1 MEEKPLPNHL
11 RYAYLG
17 ECSTLP
23 VIISA
28 SLTAMEKDKLL
39 RIFLD
44 HKDAIGWSLAD
55 LKGIWP
61 SMCMHRILLE
71 DGHKPLVEEQR
82 RPNLTMKEVVRKE
95 LLKWLDAG
103 VIYPIF

>member
-1 MEEKPLPNHL
+1 
-11 RYAYLG
+11 
-17 ECSTLP
+17 
-23 VIISA
+23 
-28 SLTAMEKDKLL
+28 MEKEKIL

-44 HKDAIGWSLAD
+44 HKDVIGWSLAD

-71 DGHKPLVEEQR
+71 DVHKPLVEEQR
-82 RPNLTMKEVVRKE
+82 RPNPTMKEVVRKE
-95 LLKWLDAG
+95 LLKWLDAE